1 MTWCCADLGN
11 GLCRGFHAIPKLKH
25 RKNLLLVN
33 TVQEMRSRLPKG
45 GLPPYSPPL
54 MDILI
59 GILTVVEVL
68 VCLLMILIVLM
79 QRPRQEGLGASF
91 GDGAMTQLVGAQTTN
106 VLQKGTVYLAVLLFV
121 LTISLAV
128 LTTKR
133 QAGNAGTK
141 VFDAPPPPPP
151 PVPAAP
157 AAPSVTP
164 AAESKPAAPVKTPAA
179 VPAMKEPA
187 ESKPAPASTP
197 AVTPA
202 PKPAEAPKTAPP
214 VPAPSSTPP
223 AAATVKP
230 AAPAPAAP
238 AAPAKP

>member
-1 MTWCCADLGN
+1 M
-11 GLCRGFHAIPKLKH
+11 PK
-25 RKNLLLVN
+25 
-33 TVQEMRSRLPKG
+33 EGM
-45 GLPPYSPPL
+45 PPYSRPL

-133 QAGNAGTK
+133 QAAKSGQKIFTEPPAPAAVIPTPAPVPAPAGQTPAAPA
-141 VFDAPPPPPP
+141 DAAKAAVTPAATA
-151 PVPAAP
+151 VPAAP
-157 AAPSVTP
+157 AAPV
-164 AAESKPAAPVKTPAA
+164 
-179 VPAMKEPA
+179 MKEP
-187 ESKPAPASTP
+187 T
-197 AVTPA
+197 
-202 PKPAEAPKTAPP
+202 EAA
-214 VPAPSSTPP
+214 
-223 AAATVKP
+223 KP
-230 AAPAPAAP
+230 AAPAVKPVEAAPAPKPTVEAAKPAVEAPKAP
-238 AAPAKP
+238 AAPVVVPVVPAETAPKP